1 VGKTHVQPVASQ
13 FSQLFGRTQFAQF
26 QPQTGVAGLECLQH
40 LRQAPVQHGAHKP
53 NSQVAGLAQVHIAHM
68 LQGLVRLGQ
77 QCAGLWNQRLTRS
90 RELHRFAVAQKKP
103 CTHGGLQ
110 LLDGH
115 AQRRLRHAQA
125 LGGTAKVQLFGQGQK
140 ITKVAQLH
148 EFDLAM
154 AE

>member
-68 LQGLVRLGQ
+68 LQGLV
-77 QCAGLWNQRLTRS
+77 
-90 RELHRFAVAQKKP
+90 LHRFAVAQKKP